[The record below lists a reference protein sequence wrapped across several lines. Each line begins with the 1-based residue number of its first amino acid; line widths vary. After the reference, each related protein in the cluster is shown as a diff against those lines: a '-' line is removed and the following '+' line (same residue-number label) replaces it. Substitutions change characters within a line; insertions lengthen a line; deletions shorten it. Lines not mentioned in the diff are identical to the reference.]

1 MLDRCTEL
9 NILFD
14 RGNLRELQ
22 EVFPKIVQSVF
33 GVGTG
38 GLGWGLRATTKENA
52 PPCFEML
59 HNFFAPMGPMFRLCY
74 RLLNEA
80 IKFELPL
87 DQLPVSGEIYFSIFL
102 ISISVPYSLQHKL
115 VELLQSG
122 QYNMFYAD
130 LINVD
135 PFRRQ
140 ISSLCLNAFDY
151 YILHFVIHVTYPLH
165 KMYPAA
171 LQVHNERMKTVYF
184 FLTAEYLCTF
194 LPSRPDAV
202 VMPTNICASVK
213 APQPMPVQPLQPKKS
228 PKYLKIPQTNNS
240 LYGNNM
246 SQMNQRS
253 ADASPRAHA
262 WRTESV
268 LHFFV
273 DTWLRYD
280 VDEARVNKTKA
291 NCIFSIYINHIKF
304 RIFPAVNLYVL
315 LEF

>member
-1 MLDRCTEL
+1 M
-9 NILFD
+9 
-14 RGNLRELQ
+14 
-22 EVFPKIVQSVF
+22 
-33 GVGTG
+33 
-38 GLGWGLRATTKENA
+38 
-52 PPCFEML
+52 
-59 HNFFAPMGPMFRLCY
+59 
-74 RLLNEA
+74 
-80 IKFELPL
+80 
-87 DQLPVSGEIYFSIFL
+87 
-102 ISISVPYSLQHKL
+102 
-115 VELLQSG
+115 QSG

-140 ISSLCLNAFDY
+140 VSSLCLNAFDY
-151 YILHFVIHVTYPLH
+151 YILHFVIHATYPLH

-202 VMPTNICASVK
+202 VMPTNICPSVK

-246 SQMNQRS
+246 TQMSQRS

-280 VDEARVNKTKA
+280 VDEARVSETKA
-291 NCIFSIYINHIKF
+291 IVCDIF
-304 RIFPAVNLYVL
+304 
-315 LEF
+315 